1 MGIINWTGKN
11 TNKNITWG
19 MSADSMI
26 DLYNQLTSKGVISIE
41 DGDPYE
47 EAVLKK
53 AGRNIDDLRDE
64 YGYVDQDRVQ
74 EALDGSEGLTDKELW
89 QLIEGQDGNA
99 YYQTF
104 EFNGHELCNADFDAS
119 GRLKGVQE

>member
-11 TNKNITWG
+11 TSKNITWG

-26 DLYNQLTSKGVISIE
+26 DLYNQLTSKGVISVE

-53 AGRNIDDLRDE
+53 AGKCMDDLRDE
-64 YGYVDQDRVQ
+64 YGDIDQDLVQ
-74 EALDGSEGLTDKELW
+74 EALDSSEDLTDKELW
-89 QLIEGQDGNA
+89 QLIEDQDGNA

-104 EFNGHELCNADFDAS
+104 EFSGHRLSDSDFDAS
-119 GRLKGVQE
+119 GKLKEV